1 MSEQAIVAL
10 VVAVLGAF
18 LGKGGWDFL
27 KARQHAP
34 IDTITAVTAAARE
47 QQIMSF
53 DLLDQMRQELDRANA
68 QREEDRKDLEEV
80 KIKRESDRLAL
91 RRVQEKL
98 ASLQMVVDAWAN
110 WHLWLVSQWST
121 IRTSEVPP
129 AAPATPSTII
139 Q

>member
-80 KIKRESDRLAL
+80 KVKDEADRLAL
-91 RRVQEKL
+91 GKVQEKL
-98 ASLQMVVDAWAN
+98 AALQTVVDAWAN
-110 WHLWLVSQWST
+110 WHLWLVSQWPT

-129 AAPATPSTII
+129 AAPTPAK